1 MHHTGRRK
9 ERCWRSNAIS
19 SPESGDHRESKHV
32 KWIINQPLDPYNH
45 LHNSRIG
52 FRARQS
58 PIVLISYISCA
69 PSPNCRSYSSSRTAF
84 DKMKEALNKDLA
96 DVNVRGLAWETAP
109 RSFCM
114 RLFLLLHPH
123 AFPLSH
129 TARAQPHAI
138 HVTHPSRDIQG
149 HPERPHDGVAENVGA
164 RGVRHAQCRQRM
176 QY

>member
-1 MHHTGRRK
+1 MLSHLQKAGITGKASMSNGSSISLWIHT
-9 ERCWRSNAIS
+9 
-19 SPESGDHRESKHV
+19 
-32 KWIINQPLDPYNH
+32 IIYTIDMIQQDW
-45 LHNSRIG
+45 
-52 FRARQS
+52 
-58 PIVLISYISCA
+58 V
-69 PSPNCRSYSSSRTAF
+69 PSPTEPYLYVDILYCMRSVTELSLIYSSSRTALE
-84 DKMKEALNKDLA
+84 KMKEALNKDRA
-96 DVNVRGLAWETAP
+96 DVNVRRLAWETAP

-138 HVTHPSRDIQG
+138 HVKHPSRDIQG
-149 HPERPHDGVAENVGA
+149 HPERPHDAVAENVGA

>member
-32 KWIINQPLDPYNH
+32 NGSSISLWIHTIIYTIDMIQQDWVLSPTEPYCFDI
-45 LHNSRIG
+45 L
-52 FRARQS
+52 
-58 PIVLISYISCA
+58 
-69 PSPNCRSYSSSRTAF
+69 PNCRSYSSSRTAF